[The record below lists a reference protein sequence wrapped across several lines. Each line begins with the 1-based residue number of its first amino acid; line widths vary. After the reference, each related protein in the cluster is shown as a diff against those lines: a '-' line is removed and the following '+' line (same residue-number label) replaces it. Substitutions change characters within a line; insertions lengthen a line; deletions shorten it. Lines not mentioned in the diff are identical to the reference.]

1 MLVFIVQRL
10 WSHCTSGEVLI
21 MGYSKNKGGKNYA
34 KPNGKSKGKPK
45 GR

>member
-1 MLVFIVQRL
+1 
-10 WSHCTSGEVLI
+10 

-45 GR
+45 RRG